1 MKKKYK
7 EAKNVLDFIAKTN
20 KADSYAPLRVSLL
33 RLEEGQIRKSN
44 FSENQSPLINKRTD

>member
-7 EAKNVLDFIAKTN
+7 EAQKVLEFIAKTN

-33 RLEEGQIRKSN
+33 RLEENQIRKSN
-44 FSENQSPLINKRTD
+44 FSES

>member
-7 EAKNVLDFIAKTN
+7 EAQKVLEFIAKTN

-33 RLEEGQIRKSN
+33 RIEESQIRKSD
-44 FSENQSPLINKRTD
+44 FSESQSPLISKRTD

>member
-7 EAKNVLDFIAKTN
+7 EAQKVLEFIAKTN

-33 RLEEGQIRKSN
+33 RLEENQIRKSN
-44 FSENQSPLINKRTD
+44 YSES